1 MNIIVVI
8 LKILEILVILFIV
21 FYSNLNKFELTLIV
35 DLFQRIKIKKC
46 C

>member
-8 LKILEILVILFIV
+8 LKTLEILVILFIV